1 MVSFLYRG
9 NVNWKHLIPPDNF
22 SVELKNIAP
31 NNRTTANS
39 GRDSEEKMNF
49 SLLQIETIN
58 KTTTITPP
66 KNTKNKQYI
75 TQLTTI
81 LPKNKDL
88 TPENNNNNPAK
99 KTGLLAFNV
108 IKLSENFATINNTA
122 LIIYSNNRL
131 LLTK

>member
-1 MVSFLYRG
+1 
-9 NVNWKHLIPPDNF
+9 
-22 SVELKNIAP
+22 
-31 NNRTTANS
+31 
-39 GRDSEEKMNF
+39 MNF